1 MSLGTVLVVEDD
13 SAIRRGL
20 VDALRFAGYAPR
32 EAGDGKAGLD
42 AALAGDVDLVLL
54 DILMPK
60 MDGFTVLREVRKS
73 KPQLPVIILTAK
85 GEEQDKIRGLQ
96 DGADDYVVKP
106 FSAMELLARVK
117 AVMRRTAERPSPLG
131 TLVIAGRSIDLNR
144 REVTLPGGERVL
156 LSQREAEVLAYL
168 AANRGRAIARDELLE
183 RVWGLDPRGMQTR
196 TVDMAVARLRDALGD
211 DPADP
216 KIIVTLR
223 GKGYMLRDE
232 GGHAEHV
239 GQGL

>member
-20 VDALRFAGYAPR
+20 VDALRFAGYSPR
-32 EAGDGKAGLD
+32 EAPDGKAGLD

-131 TLVIAGRSIDLNR
+131 TLMVAGRSIDLNR
-144 REVTLPGGERVL
+144 REVTLAGGERVL

-168 AANRGRAIARDELLE
+168 ATNRGRAIARDELLE

-223 GKGYMLRDE
+223 GKGYMLGE
-232 GGHAEHV
+232 GE
-239 GQGL
+239 

>member
-1 MSLGTVLVVEDD
+1 MSLGTVLIVEDD
-13 SAIRRGL
+13 AAIRRGL
-20 VDALRFAGYAPR
+20 VDALRFAGYSPR

-42 AALAGDVDLVLL
+42 AALAGDVDLILL
-54 DILMPK
+54 DVLMPK
-60 MDGFTVLREVRKS
+60 MDGFTVLREVRRS

-85 GEEQDKIRGLQ
+85 GEEADKIRGLQ

-106 FSAMELLARVK
+106 FSATELLARVK

-131 TLVIAGRSIDLNR
+131 TLAIAGRSIDLNR

-168 AANRGRAIARDELLE
+168 ATNRGRAIARDELLE

-196 TVDMAVARLRDALGD
+196 TVDMAVARLREALGD

-216 KIIVTLR
+216 KIILTLR
-223 GKGYMLRDE
+223 GKGYMLAE
-232 GGHAEHV
+232 GGP
-239 GQGL
+239 